1 MKPTTHAARSL
12 GRAITLIAVSS
23 ALASGLTWTATAQAA
38 LVPATAAPAA
48 NAAPAAPVSD
58 NVLLGWAG
66 LTQDAPLADA
76 RIRILSPEG
85 KDVSAQLTGATA
97 PSSCVGVDSPLCT
110 QSSGVIHVP
119 LVKSLPVDALVVVTG
134 GSLGGKIVTGSLRA
148 TVRVVDGTPEHVNV
162 TLGSTVHLRLLNRAM
177 RAETAKRRTLAALGL
192 HPDRSIGFAE
202 RHDAA
207 TLDRSGVIA
216 ALGRI
221 GLNEAVDRT
230 VASAIR
236 RPGKK
241 AAWLAQA
248 ERAST
253 PQSRL
258 SPGMSSALSWVG
270 GNLASG
276 IVSGLGGKALNV
288 FLGWVGYDPDGDRMN
303 AAVKQIE
310 DQLNKD
316 FSVLQKEILSGFS
329 SLTDLVSAHETALS
343 CQASRNLVSNG
354 ITAFQS
360 SIDLSSN
367 YSSAWDAYVT
377 AIADENSSP
386 TSVKTLL
393 QEMSKWSPGSMSKI
407 GQVTY
412 RNAFSPLSGTVSSTS
427 IAAGWQADLQC
438 LQGTGGTISPLIA
451 DTTWPAWDGQGSGM
465 PISVQMG
472 TYYSGVAARGAL
484 LDAVF
489 ASFVQTCGAAP
500 TATGDCPSGAKGGA
514 PSVSTNDLWSK
525 VYNPKC
531 DMSVAQQ
538 VSCSSVNYY
547 ATISNALI
555 SPVLKGNAVDFR
567 NGNMWSMAE
576 INPSDFLDSDS
587 GDAGNGDFNADPETC
602 AWQQETQGVTFC
614 QYGYQLPSET
624 VARTLLAGPATF
636 SPIGSA
642 ARIDS
647 VGMPT
652 TAGPSSSVTYADV
665 LNNWFPASPSRAQAA
680 TAACGTSFGTSF
692 PAFGVQRGLPAR
704 TLMGFGPG
712 SGSTA
717 DCTGSYGILLAGD
730 DWESVCPTTLGAGD
744 FAGPKWNVHGDGNST
759 DGTWADKED
768 YQGNSLSLG
777 FGAPQPSA
785 GGQCA
790 GWVYVDPPTLSN
802 FWALVATG
810 DQPDVAAAPVSQ
822 LSLKQLFLDGTQTAE
837 SGVVAM
843 GGGTISGHDPDN
855 YPSWKV
861 NPLGSYYAGIRYAPN
876 NGNCQF
882 RGDIVTNA
890 IAIWG
895 AGIPLCADV
904 TVPTLVYRTTQG
916 GFPYLYQDAWSSQ
929 NETTCPVWDQGGDS
943 CGADNTFIAQPSESV
958 DLAPT
963 SSPSQANSVAGAVS
977 ANHAVARLN

>member
-1 MKPTTHAARSL
+1 MTPMTHAPRSL
-12 GRAITLIAVSS
+12 GRAIALIAVSS
-23 ALASGLTWTATAQAA
+23 ALASGLTWTAAAQAA
-38 LVPATAAPAA
+38 PVPAAAAPAA
-48 NAAPAAPVSD
+48 NATPAAAVSES
-58 NVLLGWAG
+58 VLLGWAG
-66 LTQDAPLADA
+66 LTQDAPHVDG
-76 RIRILSPEG
+76 RIRIFTADG
-85 KDVSAQLTGATA
+85 GDVTAQVAGIMPPT
-97 PSSCVGVDSPLCT
+97 SCVGVDSPLCT

-119 LVKSLPVDALVVVTG
+119 LVKPLPAEALVVVTG
-134 GSLGGKIVTGSLRA
+134 GSLGGKTVTGSLRA
-148 TVRVVDGTPEHVNV
+148 KVRVVDGKPEHVTV
-162 TLGSTVHLRLLNRAM
+162 TLGSTVHLRLLNRGM
-177 RAETAKRRTLAALGL
+177 STRGAEGRTLAALGL
-192 HPDRSIGFAE
+192 HPDRSIGFTE

-207 TLDRSGVIA
+207 TLDRPGVIA
-216 ALGRI
+216 ALGRM

-241 AAWLAQA
+241 AAWLAHA
-248 ERAST
+248 ERASA
-253 PQSRL
+253 PQLRL
-258 SPGMSSALSWVG
+258 SPGMSSALNWVG

-276 IVSGLGGKALNV
+276 VVSGLGGKALNV
-288 FLGWVGYDPDGDRMN
+288 FLGWVGYDPDGDRIN

-310 DQLNKD
+310 DQMHKE
-316 FSVLQKEILSGFS
+316 FSILQKEILNGFS
-329 SLTDLVSAHETALS
+329 SLTDLVSAHETALA

-360 SIDLSSN
+360 SIDQSTN
-367 YSSAWDAYVT
+367 YSAAWDAYVT
-377 AIADENSSP
+377 AIADENASP
-386 TSVKTLL
+386 ASVKILL

-412 RNAFSPLSGTVSSTS
+412 RNAFSPLSGAVSSTS

-451 DTTWPAWDGQGSGM
+451 DTTWPAWDGKGSGM

-500 TATGDCPSGAKGGA
+500 TATGDCPTGAKGGS
-514 PSVSTNDLWSK
+514 PSVSTDDLWSK

-555 SPVLKGNAVDFR
+555 SPVLKGTAVDFR
-567 NGNMWSMAE
+567 NGNMWSMA
-576 INPSDFLDSDS
+576 NVHPSDFLATDPDSQ
-587 GDAGNGDFNADPETC
+587 GYWDFNADDETC
-602 AWQQETQGVTFC
+602 NWQKTQGVTNC
-614 QYGYQLPSET
+614 MYGYQVPTET
-624 VARTLLAGPATF
+624 VARTLLAGPATV

-642 ARIDS
+642 GQINS
-647 VGMPT
+647 VGMPS
-652 TAGPSSSVTYADV
+652 TAGPSNAVTYADV
-665 LNNWFPASPSRAQAA
+665 INNWFPSSPSRAQAA
-680 TAACGTSFGTSF
+680 GTACGTSFGTNF
-692 PAFGVQRGLPAR
+692 PAFGVQRGLPAK

-744 FAGPKWNVHGDGNST
+744 FSGPEWNVHGDGNAS

-768 YQGNSLSLG
+768 YKGNSLSMG

-810 DQPDVAAAPVSQ
+810 DQPDVAATPVSH

-876 NGNCQF
+876 DGTCRF
-882 RGDIVTNA
+882 RDDIVTNA

-943 CGADNTFIAQPSESV
+943 CGADNSFIAQPSESV

-977 ANHAVARLN
+977 GNQAVARLN